1 MRIIM
6 RKLRVLVPTDMS
18 ETSNL
23 AFQAAKEL
31 VNETGA
37 RITPL
42 YAFSKTRYDGADAR
56 LDAESDLKKVTSAI
70 LKPSSIDDFI
80 ISDQSPVDA
89 IVDNGKG
96 FDLIV
101 MSSHGKHGF
110 NRLLLGSV
118 TEKVVRLSHTP
129 VLIVKGKNHLFPMKK
144 ILLTT
149 DFSEN
154 AVKSYPIVASL
165 AKSTGAQVHVLY
177 AIVYSA
183 TEPATHLEAFVR
195 TKEKQ
200 FREDSLIYFKD
211 ILENVSFEAD
221 LTKKSAHEY
230 LAEHLDNHR
239 YNLVV
244 MSTLGHTGLDYL
256 RMGSTTA
263 NVLRHA
269 TTNVLVTNP
278 ISKSDWD

>member
-1 MRIIM
+1 M
-6 RKLRVLVPTDMS
+6 RKLRILVPTDLS

-23 AFQAAKEL
+23 AFQVAKEM
-31 VNETGA
+31 VTETGA
-37 RITPL
+37 TITPL

-56 LDAESDLKKVTSAI
+56 ENAETDLKHATLATLS
-70 LKPSSIDDFI
+70 PSEIQSFI
-80 ISDQSPVDA
+80 ISDQNPVDA
-89 IVDNGKG
+89 IVDNGKD
-96 FDLIV
+96 FDLIL

-129 VLIVKGKNHLFPMKK
+129 VLIIKGKYPLFPMKK

-149 DFSEN
+149 DFSKN
-154 AVKSYPIVASL
+154 AYNSYPIVATL
-165 AKSTGAQVHVLY
+165 AKSTGAAIHVLY

-183 TEPATHLEAFVR
+183 TEPATHLEAYVR

-200 FREDSLIYFKD
+200 FREDISIFFKEIED
-211 ILENVSFEAD
+211 QVSFEAD

-230 LAEHLDNHR
+230 LVKHLDSHP

-269 TTNVLVTNP
+269 STNILVTNP
-278 ISKSDWD
+278 NSKSNWD

>member
-1 MRIIM
+1 MDM
-6 RKLRVLVPTDMS
+6 KKLRILVPTDLS

-23 AFQAAKEL
+23 AFQSAKDMA
-31 VNETGA
+31 NETGA
-37 RITPL
+37 TITPM
-42 YAFSKTRYDGADAR
+42 YAYSKTRYDGADAFSN
-56 LDAESDLKKVTSAI
+56 AEIDLKKVASQFLTDKQI
-70 LKPSSIDDFI
+70 EKFI
-80 ISDQSPVDA
+80 VSNQNPVDA
-89 IVDNGKG
+89 IIDNGKDY
-96 FDLIV
+96 DLIL

-129 VLIVKGKNHLFPMKK
+129 VLIVKGKYPLFPMKK

-154 AVKSYPIVASL
+154 AYKSFPIVASL
-165 AKSTGAQVHVLY
+165 ARKTDAMVHALY

-200 FREDSLIYFKD
+200 FREDTKTYFSD
-211 ILENVSFEAD
+211 MTDQISFEAD

-230 LAEHLDNHR
+230 LTEYLENHR
-239 YNLVV
+239 YNLVI

-269 TTNVLVTNP
+269 TTNILVTNP
-278 ISKSDWD
+278 NSKSDWK